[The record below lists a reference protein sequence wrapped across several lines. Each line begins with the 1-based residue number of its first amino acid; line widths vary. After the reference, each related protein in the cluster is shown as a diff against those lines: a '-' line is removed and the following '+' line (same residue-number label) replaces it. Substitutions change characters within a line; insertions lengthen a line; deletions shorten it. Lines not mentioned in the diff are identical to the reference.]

1 MYYIKIPIADF
12 SFATC
17 GKYVARH
24 RPTHS
29 HRIID
34 TTVLLVGRSGEC
46 PISEDGREYV
56 LKKGDY
62 LFLCE
67 GKEHFGTSPV
77 SEDQSHYW
85 CHFRLPEGWS
95 LFESDGEPT
104 CEEGFMILPEYG
116 RIADFER
123 IRMLFH
129 QLIDCSLREFSD
141 SRLLRG
147 ICSDYVGIIISELCE
162 GYAEDVRAVGGNGQS
177 ALTQKLKEYI
187 DIHALDGEVTVSE
200 LAERFHYNSNYLAQT
215 FKGERGEAVSVYAN
229 RVRVREA
236 CRLLANTDDRID
248 KIAVAVGFSDDKY
261 FMRVFR
267 RMMGVTPS
275 EYRRTFFRMH
285 TNTK

>member
-67 GKEHFGTSPV
+67 GKEHFGTAPV

-85 CHFRLPEGWS
+85 CHFNLPEGGS
-95 LFESDGEPT
+95 LFESDAAPLAEDGYY
-104 CEEGFMILPEYG
+104 ILPEYG
-116 RIADFER
+116 HIADFER

-129 QLIDCSLREFSD
+129 QLIDCSLRDFSHG
-141 SRLLRG
+141 RHMQR
-147 ICSDYVGIIISELCE
+147 ICSDYIGIIITELCE
-162 GYAEDVRAVGGNGQS
+162 EYAASACETGCTKQS
-177 ALTQKLKEYI
+177 VLTQKMREYI
-187 DIHALDGEVTVSE
+187 DIHALDGEITVSQ
-200 LAERFHYNSNYLAQT
+200 LASLFHYNSNYLAQT
-215 FKGERGEAVSVYAN
+215 FKTERGETVSTYVN
-229 RVRVREA
+229 RVRVKEA
-236 CRLLANTDDRID
+236 CRLLANTDDRIE
-248 KIAVAVGFSDDKY
+248 KIALEVGFTDDKY
-261 FMRVFR
+261 FMRIFR
-267 RMMGVTPS
+267 KFMGVTPTQ
-275 EYRRTFFRMH
+275 YRQTYFRMH
-285 TNTK
+285 TNIK